1 MGLAH
6 ALRDRFRLQHKHED
20 RDRAVELYR
29 DGLGVARVTAPETAV
44 HLSRAWGDWAGER
57 QEWNEAAEAL
67 ASGIGVMHDLVS
79 VQLLRPGKESWLR
92 EARGLPVRAAYAKVR
107 AGDSH
112 GAATDLERG
121 RAILL
126 SEELDLQRADL
137 KSLSSQRQ
145 DLFERYQAVADRW
158 NQLRRRAQGDGLQI
172 TGEHPFPGSRDFTKL
187 PIAGNGT

>member
-1 MGLAH
+1 
-6 ALRDRFRLQHKHED
+6 
-20 RDRAVELYR
+20 
-29 DGLGVARVTAPETAV
+29 
-44 HLSRAWGDWAGER
+44 
-57 QEWNEAAEAL
+57 
-67 ASGIGVMHDLVS
+67 
-79 VQLLRPGKESWLR
+79 
-92 EARGLPVRAAYAKVR
+92 
-107 AGDSH
+107 
-112 GAATDLERG
+112 
-121 RAILL
+121 L